1 MHIIGKDWTK
11 LGLFQYELK
20 EMLNS
25 CSDEELDQLLKIA
38 TEAEQKHSDR
48 HVRKETK

>member
-1 MHIIGKDWTK
+1 MLLRSKDWTK

-25 CSDEELDQLLKIA
+25 CTDEELDQLLRIA

>member
-25 CSDEELDQLLKIA
+25 CTDEELDQLLKIA
-38 TEAEQKHSDR
+38 TEAEQKHSER
-48 HVRKETK
+48 SVREDN

>member
-1 MHIIGKDWTK
+1 MQVIGKDWIK

-25 CSDEELDQLLKIA
+25 CTDEELDQLLRIA
-38 TEAEQKHSDR
+38 TEAEQKYSDR
-48 HVRKETK
+48 SVSNETK

>member
-11 LGLFQYELK
+11 LGLLQYELK

-25 CSDEELDQLLKIA
+25 CTDEELDQLLKIA

-48 HVRKETK
+48 SVSNETK